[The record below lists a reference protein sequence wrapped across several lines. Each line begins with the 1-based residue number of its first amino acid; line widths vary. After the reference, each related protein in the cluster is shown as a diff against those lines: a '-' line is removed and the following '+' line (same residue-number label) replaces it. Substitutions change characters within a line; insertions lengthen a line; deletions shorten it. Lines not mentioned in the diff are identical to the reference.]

1 MEDLVTPGW
10 QDRRVFVTGH
20 TGFKGGWLCLWLSA
34 LKAHVCGYA
43 LDPPTQPN
51 LFTALRLGDL
61 IEDYRGDIRDAQ
73 TLSRRMRD
81 FAPEVVFHLA
91 AQPLVRES
99 YVDPVGTYMT
109 NVIGTANVLEAVRQ
123 TPSVRAVVVI
133 TTDKCYR
140 NNEWVW
146 GYREV
151 DHLGGHDP
159 YSGSKAC
166 VEILSASYRS
176 SYFHEATEERHVAL
190 ATARAGNVIGG
201 GDWSTDRLIP
211 DLIRGFIAKAPV
223 HIRYPDAVR
232 PWQHVLEPLAGYLLL
247 GSKLLAGE
255 SGFDEAWNFGP
266 PEEGSLTVAQIATAM
281 AEKWGSGATWTTDP
295 SPKRHEANLLRLDS
309 SKARAQLSWKPRLTM
324 EQSLDWIVSWFQA
337 WQRGE
342 DMRTLTLDQIA
353 TYSRLQ

>member
-43 LDPPTQPN
+43 LDPPTEPN
-51 LFTALRLGDL
+51 LFTALQLGDL
-61 IEDYRGDIRDAQ
+61 IEDHRGDIRDAQ
-73 TLSRRMRD
+73 TLVRRMRD
-81 FAPEVVFHLA
+81 FEPEVVFHLA

-123 TPSVRAVVVI
+123 TPSVRAVVVV

-159 YSGSKAC
+159 YSSSKAC
-166 VEILSASYRS
+166 ALEILSASYRS

-190 ATARAGNVIGG
+190 ATARAGQRHRRR
-201 GDWSTDRLIP
+201 RLVSRPADSGLDSRLRRKGADAYSISRRRP
-211 DLIRGFIAKAPV
+211 PV
-223 HIRYPDAVR
+223 ATCARAFGR
-232 PWQHVLEPLAGYLLL
+232 YLLL
-247 GSKLLAGE
+247 ASKLLAGE

-266 PEEGSLTVAQIATAM
+266 SEEGSLTVAQIATAM
-281 AEKWGSGATWTTDP
+281 AEKWGSSATWTTDP
-295 SPKRHEANLLRLDS
+295 RPSGMK
-309 SKARAQLSWKPRLTM
+309 LTC
-324 EQSLDWIVSWFQA
+324 FA
-337 WQRGE
+337 WTPQRRGHSC
-342 DMRTLTLDQIA
+342 RG
-353 TYSRLQ
+353 SRD